1 MKRYLSILLFLCALC
16 SPLTAI
22 VKPGAQV
29 LIERYLDSLKGKRVA
44 VVCNHTSKLPNGV
57 HLVDTLIKSGI
68 NVTALF
74 APEHGIRGAVAA
86 GQKIASNI
94 DSATGLPVYSLYG
107 KTLKPTPE
115 MVVNVDVFL
124 FDLQDVGA
132 RFYTYASTMYNCM
145 FAARDYGKKFI
156 VLDRPNPING
166 IDMEGPTLDMNL
178 ISFLGLFP
186 IPVRHGL
193 TIGEIAKM
201 IVGEGWLS
209 TDSQVDLWVIPMEG
223 WQRAMWYDDT
233 KLPWIPP
240 SPNMKSLA
248 TATVYPGTC
257 FFEATNVTEG
267 RGTQK
272 PFEWIGAPGVKSA
285 KLIARLNEYKLPGVR
300 FEPIEFTPA
309 VDSVASPDP
318 KYKNKACRGV
328 FVHVTDRTTFHPVLT
343 GLIMLKVFR
352 SMFAPKFQLMQ
363 GRLDHLVGDTSIGEL
378 LSKGELDSRVLN
390 PFKGQLSEFQQRR
403 MKYLLYQ

>member
-1 MKRYLSILLFLCALC
+1 MKRYFSILLFLCAL
-16 SPLTAI
+16 STQLSSF

-57 HLVDTLIKSGI
+57 HLVDALIKGGV

-115 MVVNVDVFL
+115 MVTNVDVFL

-186 IPVRHGL
+186 IPLRHGL
-193 TIGEIAKM
+193 TLGELAKM

-209 TDSQVDLWVIPMEG
+209 TDSRVDLWVIPMEG

-272 PFEWIGAPGVKSA
+272 PFEWIGAPGVRSA
-285 KLIARLNEYKLPGVR
+285 KLVARLNEYKLPGVH
-300 FEPIEFTPA
+300 FEPIEFTPS

-318 KYKNKACRGV
+318 KYKNKTCRGV

-378 LSKGELDSRVLN
+378 LSKGKLDSRVLN